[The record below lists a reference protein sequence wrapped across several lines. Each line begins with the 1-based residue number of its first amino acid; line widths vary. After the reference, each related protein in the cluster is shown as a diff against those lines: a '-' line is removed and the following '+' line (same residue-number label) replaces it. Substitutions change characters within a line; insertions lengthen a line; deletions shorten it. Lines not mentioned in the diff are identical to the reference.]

1 MPNQDTLFRL
11 KIILSFAAIYIVWGS
26 TYMAIMVALRSFPP
40 FLLAGLRFL
49 TAGLIMFG
57 WCWFRGE
64 QMPSWNGVFK
74 LSLTGILLLFF
85 GTGAVVWVEQYI
97 TSSLASIVISTM
109 PLWFV
114 ILDKPQWSFHL
125 SNKMILYGLIMGFA
139 GVILLLGDHRLMK
152 SGDESIELFSFF
164 ILLGGTLMWAT
175 GSLFSRYYPV
185 NGSPIL
191 KASVQMIAAGVLAI
205 LTGAFTGEL
214 GEIEGRSITGESML
228 AMIYL
233 ITMGSMVAY
242 LAYTWLI
249 QVSRPSLVGTY
260 AYVNPLVAVFLGWLV
275 LGEEVSSRQI
285 VALFVIL
292 SGIFIINASKFN
304 FLLRPGVTRRK

>member
-11 KIILSFAAIYIVWGS
+11 KIVLSFAAIYIVWGS

-57 WCWFRGE
+57 WCWFRKE
-64 QMPSWNGVFK
+64 KMPTLHDVFK
-74 LSLTGILLLFF
+74 LSVTGILLLFF

-97 TSSLASIVISTM
+97 TSSLASIVISTV
-109 PLWFV
+109 PIWFV
-114 ILDKPQWSFHL
+114 VLDKPQWSFHL
-125 SNKMILYGLIMGFA
+125 SNKMILLGLIMGFA
-139 GVILLLGDHRLMK
+139 GVILLLGDRSLMK
-152 SGDESIELFSFF
+152 SDDKSIELLSFF

-175 GSLFSRYYPV
+175 GSLFSRYYPA

-191 KASVQMIAAGVLAI
+191 KASIQMIAAGILAI

-214 GEIEGRSITGESML
+214 SRVESSSVTGESL
-228 AMIYL
+228 FAMIYL

-260 AYVNPLVAVFLGWLV
+260 AYVNPLVAVLLGWLI
-275 LGEEVSSRQI
+275 LGEQVTSRQI

-304 FLLRPGVTRRK
+304 FLLRPGVIRKR